1 MTSESRRAG
10 ELNIRDASG
19 DDAAAIAGIYNYYI
33 RTSHATFELETIDV
47 GELRS
52 RIADTVEKGLPFI
65 AATLAGSVV
74 GYAYGRPF
82 RPRPGYRFA
91 VEIAVYV
98 DLGNQSRGVATAL
111 YDVLIP
117 RLFDLGAHSLIAT
130 IALPNDASVRLH
142 ERYGFV
148 KSGELREAGRKF
160 DRWVDVGY
168 WQLVKSEQRIVNSE

>member
-1 MTSESRRAG
+1 MEPQPSKSG
-10 ELNIRDASG
+10 ELTVRDARS
-19 DDAAAIAGIYNYYI
+19 DDAAAIAEIYNHYI
-33 RTSHATFELETIDV
+33 LTSHATFELETIDA

-52 RIADTVEKGLPFI
+52 RIDDTVEKGLPFLVGERAASI
-65 AATLAGSVV
+65 A

-98 DLGNQSRGVATAL
+98 NLGNQSKGIATAL

-142 ERYGFV
+142 EKFGFV
-148 KSGELREAGRKF
+148 KSGELREVGRKF

-168 WQLVKSEQRIVNSE
+168 WQLIKL